1 MKTMKLFTLLFA
13 IFFLSIALSAQTLSL
28 GNNVWWDLNDNGK
41 KDAGEPGMS
50 SVTVTLYQDNNND
63 GVADAGFTPL
73 VTSTNGSGAY
83 NFTNLNPGSYFVK
96 VDAGWSHY
104 VSTRFGGDPDN
115 DIDNDNNGYTQDL
128 STFRVTSQTI
138 TLVAGTEADGTGA
151 TNTNT
156 NNTLDIGAWKSNGLG
171 DHVWLDNNANGMQDA
186 GEPGLANVTVKL
198 KNTSGA
204 TYATT
209 TTDANGDYYFYDP
222 IVYGFIDYVLEFIPP
237 SGYKSTHCNKG
248 GDDEKD
254 SDMLNGV
261 ITGANVP
268 AGRWNHSFDAGF
280 VPNSVILPITL
291 ASFNATL
298 TNNNKVD
305 LRWVTTSEVNVNY
318 FAVERSLDGINFS
331 DASLVFALGSTTSE
345 NKYSFSDNIT
355 SVSSP
360 VIYYRLRSVDN
371 DGKTQLSEIR
381 MIKLIKQ
388 IQNNISILT
397 YPNPVTNEL
406 RITIPAAWQNKT
418 VVYEVIALNGQ
429 TASKTAK
436 ANAGQT
442 ETTDVSR
449 LQSGIYTVR
458 VSCDGQTAAQ
468 KIVKH

>member
-1 MKTMKLFTLLFA
+1 MKLFTLIAATVL
-13 IFFLSIALSAQTLSL
+13 LSFNGISQTLSL
-28 GNNVWWDLNDNGK
+28 GNRVWWDLNDNGK

-50 SVTVTLYQDNNND
+50 SVTVTLYQDNNKD
-63 GVADAGFTPL
+63 GVPDAGFTPL
-73 VTSTNGSGAY
+73 VTTTNGSGAY
-83 NFTNLNPGSYFVK
+83 NFINLIAGSYFVK

-104 VSTRFGGDPDN
+104 VSTRLGGDPDN

-128 STFRVTSQTI
+128 STFRITSQTI
-138 TLVAGTEADGTGA
+138 TLATGTEADGTGA
-151 TNTNT
+151 TNTNN
-156 NNTLDIGAWKSNGLG
+156 NNTLDIGSWKSNGLG

-204 TYATT
+204 IYATT
-209 TTDANGDYYFYDP
+209 VTDANGDYYFYDP
-222 IVYGFIDYVLEFIPP
+222 MAFGFIDYVLEFIPP
-237 SGYKSTHCNKG
+237 AGYKPTHCNKG

-268 AGRWNHSFDAGF
+268 AGKWDHSFDAGF
-280 VPNSVILPITL
+280 VPNSVALPIKL
-291 ASFNATL
+291 VSFNATL
-298 TNNNKVD
+298 SGNNKVD

-318 FAVERSLDGINFS
+318 IAVERSLDGINFS
-331 DASLVFALGSTTSE
+331 DVSMVFASGNTTSE
-345 NKYSFSDNIT
+345 NTYSFTDNVT

-360 VIYYRLRSVDN
+360 IVYYRLRPVDH
-371 DGKTQLSEIR
+371 DGKTQLSETR

-388 IQNNISILT
+388 NQNNISILT

-406 RITIPAAWQNKT
+406 RITIPTAWQNKA

-429 TASKTAK
+429 TVNKTVK

-442 ETTDVSR
+442 ETTDVSK
-449 LQSGIYTVR
+449 LHSGIYTIR
-458 VSCDGQTAAQ
+458 VSCDGQTTAQ